1 MLISW
6 QKMKWSLGE
15 WQGPECETLQ
25 ECGGSDQGEL
35 DLEESIR
42 VMNTCPWSVGSQGGS
57 SLVHFTCSDMSDCL
71 WPHGLQHA
79 RLPCPS
85 PTIGAYS
92 NSCWSSQWC
101 HPTISSFIIPFSSC
115 LQSFPASGSF
125 PMSQLFTSSGQR
137 IGVSALASVHPVNIQ
152 DKFT

>member
-1 MLISW
+1 MLSSW
-6 QKMKWSLGE
+6 QNMKWSLGE
-15 WQGPECETLQ
+15 WEGPECETLQ
-25 ECGGSDQGEL
+25 ECGSSDQGEL

-42 VMNTCPWSVGSQGGS
+42 VRNTCRWSVGSQGG
-57 SLVHFTCSDMSDCL
+57 LPCSDMSDCL

-79 RLPCPS
+79 RLPSPW

-92 NSCWSSQWC
+92 NSYRSSQWC
-101 HPTISSFIIPFSSC
+101 HPTISSFVIPFSSC

-125 PMSQLFTSSGQR
+125 PMSQLFTSSGQS